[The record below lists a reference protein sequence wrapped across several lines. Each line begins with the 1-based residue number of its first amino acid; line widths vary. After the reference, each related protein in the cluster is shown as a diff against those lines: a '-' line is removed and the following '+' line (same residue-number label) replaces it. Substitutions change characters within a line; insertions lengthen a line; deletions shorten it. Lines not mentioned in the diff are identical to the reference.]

1 MAIILNIDTSTEL
14 AGISLSKD
22 GESIVSAE
30 NKDQKDHAAWLQV
43 AIADMM
49 KKAGYHFSDLSAVAV
64 TDGPGSYT
72 GLRVGLATAKGF
84 CYALNIPLIT
94 EHSLSLM
101 AFAVRE
107 ELTDMD
113 ILFCPMIDARRME
126 VFTAVY
132 DRDLVEL
139 VSPSAMVL
147 EWNSFE
153 EVLQSRKLCFFGNG
167 SHKWRGICKSLNASF
182 VEMPFIANYL
192 GQLAE
197 KKLKLGLHAD
207 LSSTD
212 PYYIKEFYIYIKN
225 L

>member
-1 MAIILNIDTSTEL
+1 MPLILNIDTSTDF

-30 NKDQKDHAAWLQV
+30 NKDQKDHASWLQV
-43 AIADMM
+43 AIDDLM
-49 KKAGYHFSDLSAVAV
+49 KQAGYQFSDLAAVAV

-84 CYALNIPLIT
+84 CYALSIPLIT

-101 AFAVRE
+101 AFAMSKV
-107 ELTDMD
+107 LTEMD

-132 DRDLVEL
+132 NRELVEM
-139 VSPSAMVL
+139 VPPCAMIL
-147 EWNSFE
+147 GEDSFAE
-153 EVLQSRKLCFFGNG
+153 QLQYGKVCFFGNG
-167 SHKWRGICKSLNASF
+167 SHKWKGIAKSANAHF
-182 VEMPFIANYL
+182 VEIPFIVNYL

-197 KKLKLGLHAD
+197 KKLKLGQISNLRD
-207 LSSTD
+207 VD
-212 PYYIKEFYIYIKN
+212 PYYIKEFHIYIKN